1 MNTKNN
7 DHLALY
13 GLLSSLGLSPAMRN
27 DQAILEALEK
37 GEPVDH
43 IQGLNEAGL
52 LDPFFEFLKEAD
64 IFPCVKKV
72 SALSYRRVMA
82 PIVLLVL
89 TYMTKILIGV
99 PFMNALPDVLFSKV
113 SIMRLLGFN
122 AHLIENG
129 LCRRG
134 EHARKNCEP
143 NTDSLTMVAGV
154 GSVRKLKIISIMW
167 LSPPVNIAVSCTS
180 KNWPFF

>member
-1 MNTKNN
+1 MPMDNKNN
-7 DHLALY
+7 DRLALY
-13 GLLSSLGLSPAMRN
+13 GLLSSLGLSPAMRK
-27 DQAILEALEK
+27 DEAILEALEN

-52 LDPFFEFLKEAD
+52 MDPFFDFLEEAD
-64 IFPCVKKV
+64 IFSCVKKV
-72 SALSYRRVMA
+72 STLSYRRIMV

-99 PFMNALPDVLFSKV
+99 PSMNALPDVLFSKV

-122 AHLIENG
+122 AHILENG

-134 EHARKNCEP
+134 EHKRKNC
-143 NTDSLTMVAGV
+143 D
-154 GSVRKLKIISIMW
+154 
-167 LSPPVNIAVSCTS
+167 PPKKKCCCNR
-180 KNWPFF
+180 N